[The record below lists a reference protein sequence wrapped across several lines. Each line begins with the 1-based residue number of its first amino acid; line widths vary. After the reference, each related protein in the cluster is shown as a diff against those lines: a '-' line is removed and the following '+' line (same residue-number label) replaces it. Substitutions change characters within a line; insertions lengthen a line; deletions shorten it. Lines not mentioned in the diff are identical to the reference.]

1 VCVCV
6 CVCVCE
12 HKFIW
17 LRFERAWASC
27 GDTDERTLFNLG
39 VVYTS
44 QHRRD
49 IVFSISAKEIV
60 SE

>member
-1 VCVCV
+1 
-6 CVCVCE
+6 VCVCE
-12 HKFIW
+12 HKIIW
-17 LRFERAWASC
+17 LRFARAWASC
-27 GDTDERTLFNLG
+27 GDTDERTLFTLG

-44 QHRRD
+44 EHRRD